1 MLECKAISML
11 PCFQVFLRGGSH
23 TEVEV
28 VQGEF
33 KRASENKEL
42 GVFLLEGACT
52 LLHKLAMI
60 SASHGDYCTVFAFS
74 VLEGFTWQELAQL
87 QRESLKLRH
96 MDDMDDMAW
105 QFDTLGISATMCNG
119 KFRADLR

>member
-60 SASHGDYCTVFAFS
+60 SASHGDYYCTVFAFS
-74 VLEGFTWQELAQL
+74 VF
-87 QRESLKLRH
+87 
-96 MDDMDDMAW
+96 
-105 QFDTLGISATMCNG
+105 
-119 KFRADLR
+119 